1 MTSGRPEV
9 LIADNKLEALS
20 QIFDFSQVLKTC
32 RPDIYQD
39 KVCHKI
45 SKDAIRM
52 GIGQKR

>member
-1 MTSGRPEV
+1 MWIIGIGSALMTSGRPEV

-39 KVCHKI
+39 KVCL
-45 SKDAIRM
+45 A
-52 GIGQKR
+52 KR

>member
-39 KVCHKI
+39 NSHGNWSETVALKVN
-45 SKDAIRM
+45 
-52 GIGQKR
+52 G